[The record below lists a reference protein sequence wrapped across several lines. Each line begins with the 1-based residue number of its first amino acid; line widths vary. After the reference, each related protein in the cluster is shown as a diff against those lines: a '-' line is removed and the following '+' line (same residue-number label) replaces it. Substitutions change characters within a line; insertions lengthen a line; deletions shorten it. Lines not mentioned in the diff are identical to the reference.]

1 MNNQQNDDWVND
13 CSFELSNHSSQFFR
27 STGIQQN
34 RGPSNFPNTIM
45 GRFGSPSSAFYAT
58 EHFMGFP
65 LIDPLVQPYYT
76 DSLDNNEPNFQTI
89 NTLQNSHS
97 YGKSYI
103 PQPPIPLAA
112 DRDFRKQQS
121 SRPFHNNISDNS
133 LTSVSSGA
141 GIPNKTRIR
150 WTQELHER
158 FVQCVNR
165 LGGADKATPKGIL
178 KLMETDGLT
187 IFHVKSH
194 LQKYRIA
201 KFVPQSGEGG
211 KLDKRTRQIP
221 TDVPPLDAK
230 TGMQIEEALK
240 LQLDV
245 QKHLHEQLEIQRNL
259 QLRIEEQGKQLQL
272 LFEQQQEKNKSL
284 FMSQNLD
291 TTSMDEHSL
300 RFEDVQLLLEE
311 DSVNTHFPSK
321 IS

>member
-112 DRDFRKQQS
+112 DRDFR
-121 SRPFHNNISDNS
+121 
-133 LTSVSSGA
+133 VSFFFPIWIFFFYSTF
-141 GIPNKTRIR
+141 IK
-150 WTQELHER
+150 LHY
-158 FVQCVNR
+158 
-165 LGGADKATPKGIL
+165 
-178 KLMETDGLT
+178 KLIM
-187 IFHVKSH
+187 IV
-194 LQKYRIA
+194 
-201 KFVPQSGEGG
+201 
-211 KLDKRTRQIP
+211 
-221 TDVPPLDAK
+221 
-230 TGMQIEEALK
+230 
-240 LQLDV
+240 
-245 QKHLHEQLEIQRNL
+245 LEIYL
-259 QLRIEEQGKQLQL
+259 TLG
-272 LFEQQQEKNKSL
+272 
-284 FMSQNLD
+284 
-291 TTSMDEHSL
+291 
-300 RFEDVQLLLEE
+300 
-311 DSVNTHFPSK
+311 
-321 IS
+321 

>member
-1 MNNQQNDDWVND
+1 M
-13 CSFELSNHSSQFFR
+13 
-27 STGIQQN
+27 
-34 RGPSNFPNTIM
+34 
-45 GRFGSPSSAFYAT
+45 
-58 EHFMGFP
+58 
-65 LIDPLVQPYYT
+65 
-76 DSLDNNEPNFQTI
+76 
-89 NTLQNSHS
+89 
-97 YGKSYI
+97 
-103 PQPPIPLAA
+103 
-112 DRDFRKQQS
+112 
-121 SRPFHNNISDNS
+121 
-133 LTSVSSGA
+133 
-141 GIPNKTRIR
+141 
-150 WTQELHER
+150 HER